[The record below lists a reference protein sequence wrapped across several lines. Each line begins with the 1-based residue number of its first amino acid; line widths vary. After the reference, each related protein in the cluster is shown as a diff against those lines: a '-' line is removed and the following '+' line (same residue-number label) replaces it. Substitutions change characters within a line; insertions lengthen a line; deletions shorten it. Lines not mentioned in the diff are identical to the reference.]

1 MTTPYLT
8 LEGVSYLLPDGSPL
22 FSGLDETFDT
32 RPTGLV
38 GRNGAGKTVLARIL
52 AGQLSPSSGR
62 CLRSGSVFYL
72 AQQVSPPSGATV
84 PSLAGVQAPLEA
96 LAPVEAGSRAPADFE
111 C

>member
-38 GRNGAGKTVLARIL
+38 GRK
-52 AGQLSPSSGR
+52 
-62 CLRSGSVFYL
+62 
-72 AQQVSPPSGATV
+72 SPPTTWTAAT
-84 PSLAGVQAPLEA
+84 A
-96 LAPVEAGSRAPADFE
+96 RR
-111 C
+111 